1 MLGTVVALDVE
12 TANADFASICQIGV
26 VTFTDGNVAGSWQSL
41 IDPED
46 EFDPVNVS
54 IHGIDENAVAGAPRF
69 ADVAQQLEMLLAGN
83 VVASHTSF
91 DRVALARA
99 HEKYALPPIG
109 CQWLD
114 TARVSRRAW
123 PQFARHGFGLAPV
136 AKHCGIE
143 FRHHDAAEDARA
155 AGGILVRAIMDTGL
169 GISEWMTRVSQPIN
183 PQEVNA
189 EQGPKRTG
197 NPDGEL
203 FGEVIVFTGALS
215 MVRSEAANVAAQAG
229 CDVNGKVGKDTT
241 ILVVGDADIRAF
253 AGHVKSSKH
262 RKAEDLIMQGQPIRI
277 LSERDFVALV
287 HLDS

>member
-1 MLGTVVALDVE
+1 MLGTFLALDVE

-54 IHGIDENAVAGAPRF
+54 IHGIDADVVIGAPRF
-69 ADVAQQLEMLLAGN
+69 VDIAPQLVELLAGN

-99 HEKYALPPIG
+99 HERYALPPIG